1 MFSAALTKV
10 DDITAVAIVA
20 STLMVFNKR
29 TGIVGKIE
37 LVLRLSGLKEIKMFG
52 WEIQQCFRLY
62 SPR

>member
-1 MFSAALTKV
+1 MFSAALSKV

-20 STLMVFNKR
+20 SILMVFNKR

-52 WEIQQCFRLY
+52 WEIWQCFRLY

>member
-29 TGIVGKIE
+29 TRIVGKIE
-37 LVLRLSGLKEIKMFG
+37 LAHRQSGLKEIKMFG
-52 WEIQQCFRLY
+52 WEVQQCFRLY